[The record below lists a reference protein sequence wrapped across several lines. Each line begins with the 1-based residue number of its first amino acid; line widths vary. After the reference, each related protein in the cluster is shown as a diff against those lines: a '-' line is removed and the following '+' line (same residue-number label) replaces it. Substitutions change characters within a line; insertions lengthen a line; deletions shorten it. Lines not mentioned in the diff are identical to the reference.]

1 MAETNKRK
9 TWRGNSSSSE
19 ESFSPSVK
27 KAKVITQMTG
37 AFLPLRENTQLRT
50 RIFVNIIFLNL
61 TVYSTV
67 EIENS
72 YRGSDKVKLG
82 NFDTDSFFITLAE
95 ECAWAYCI
103 ISSSPR
109 IHL

>member
-9 TWRGNSSSSE
+9 TWRGNSSSSG
-19 ESFSPSVK
+19 ESVSPSEK
-27 KAKVITQMTG
+27 KSQRYYTDGRGVP
-37 AFLPLRENTQLRT
+37 AFTRNTQLLT

-72 YRGSDKVKLG
+72 YRGSDKVKLC
-82 NFDTDSFFITLAE
+82 NFDTDSFFITVAE
-95 ECAWAYCI
+95 ECAWAYRI
-103 ISSSPR
+103 ISSSAR